1 MLQRREV
8 TFVVHTVFNQIRRL
22 TEAHM
27 NMAEAERITP
37 MQGRVIR
44 HIKRHAEQEV
54 YQRDLEREFCIRRS
68 TASAILQTMERS
80 GLLLRKPVAHDARL
94 KALVLTPKAEAHDDL
109 FRSAL
114 DRVEAIIS
122 QGISTEEMDAFFA
135 VMNKFKENLQKNA
148 AVTGKTAHCERL
160 GEEKE

>member
-1 MLQRREV
+1 MLQKREV

-27 NMAEAERITP
+27 SMAETERITP
-37 MQGRVIR
+37 MQGRVIGY
-44 HIKRHAEQEV
+44 IKHHQERET
-54 YQRDLEREFCIRRS
+54 YQRDLEREFRIRRS
-68 TASAILQTMERS
+68 TASAILQTMERN
-80 GLLLRKPVAHDARL
+80 GLLSRKPVAHDARL
-94 KALVLTPKAEAHDDL
+94 KALVLTAKAEAHDDL

-114 DRVEAIIS
+114 DRAEAIITH
-122 QGISTEEMDAFFA
+122 GISKEEMDAFFT
-135 VMNKFKENLQKNA
+135 VMNKFEENLQKNA

>member
-1 MLQRREV
+1 MLQKREV

-54 YQRDLEREFCIRRS
+54 YQRDLEREFCNSPLHSKARYCKPWN
-68 TASAILQTMERS
+68 AAVCC
-80 GLLLRKPVAHDARL
+80 LRKPVAHDARL

-135 VMNKFKENLQKNA
+135 GNE
-148 AVTGKTAHCERL
+148 
-160 GEEKE
+160 